1 MRLRVSVEG
10 MGIPWRRDPQ
20 PPTRNHYSEQVV
32 LSSPFRAR
40 LSRHPKSDA
49 PPVSPYWVLAVAM
62 VGISFAGP
70 LVRLSEADP
79 IAIAVWRLGFALVVV
94 GAFLGLT
101 GEWRELRR
109 VSGSE
114 LALAAT
120 GGVALALHFWA
131 WNASVHLTTIA
142 ASVTLV
148 SLQPAVVAV
157 ISAIVIREAP
167 SLRQSGGIA
176 IAILGALIVAV
187 PDLAQGGGAT
197 GNRPL
202 LGNLLALSA
211 ALTAG
216 FYYTIGRK
224 LRMTLG
230 VWSYVAI
237 VYSAALVTLLAVGL
251 ARGVPFAP
259 QPPREIA
266 IFIGLALAPTLLG
279 HTGMNWALKLLP
291 AFVVNLTVLGEPVG
305 ATLLGALIPSIREI
319 PTPATFIGGAIIL
332 AGIIVATGG
341 ERDRSAS
348 AG

>member
-1 MRLRVSVEG
+1 
-10 MGIPWRRDPQ
+10 
-20 PPTRNHYSEQVV
+20 
-32 LSSPFRAR
+32 
-40 LSRHPKSDA
+40 
-49 PPVSPYWVLAVAM
+49 VLAVAM
-62 VGISFAGP
+62 LGISFAGP
-70 LVRLSEADP
+70 LVRLSQADP

-94 GAFLGLT
+94 GAMLAVT

-109 VSGSE
+109 ISSGE
-114 LALAAT
+114 LALAASA
-120 GGVALALHFWA
+120 GVALAVHFWA
-131 WNASVHLTTIA
+131 WNASVHMTTIA

-148 SLQPAVVAV
+148 SLQPAVVAI
-157 ISAIVIREAP
+157 ISAVLIREAP
-167 SLRQSGGIA
+167 SGRQTGGIA

-187 PDLAQGGGAT
+187 PDLVGAAPPA
-197 GNRPL
+197 GDRAF

-224 LRMTLG
+224 LRMTFG

-237 VYSAALVTLLAVGL
+237 VYCSAFLTLLVVGL
-251 ARGVPFAP
+251 GLRVPLGP

-266 IFIGLALAPTLLG
+266 IFIALALLPTLLG

-319 PTPATFIGGAIIL
+319 PTASTFVGGAIIL

-341 ERDRSAS
+341 ARDRSAPT
-348 AG
+348 G